1 MATALLLQS
10 PIAIVMLWGP
20 EGVMIYNDAYSR
32 FGGARHP
39 GLLGR
44 NVLEAWPEV
53 ADLNDHVLKVVLHG
67 GKPLSYKDR
76 ELWLNRDG
84 VSKQLWTNL
93 DYSPVVD
100 ESGKPVGVFA
110 VVTETTSACLP
121 IAGSRPT
128 VKDNSNYL
136 ARCPA
141 SSACWRARRTF
152 SNTSTTPI
160 CRFQIAPISLE
171 KQFGRRS
178 RSWRARVIS
187 SFLTKF
193 I

>member
-1 MATALLLQS
+1 LIRSFDWSRTPLGPIEHWSSSLKMATALLLQS

-84 VSKQLWTNL
+84 VSRQLWTDL

-110 VVTETTSACLP
+110 VVTETTERVLADRR
-121 IAGSRPT
+121 IAAERERQQLCW
-128 VKDNSNYL
+128 VKC
-136 ARCPA
+136 RA
-141 SSACWRARRTF
+141 SSA
-152 SNTSTTPI
+152 
-160 CRFQIAPISLE
+160 
-171 KQFGRRS
+171 
-178 RSWRARVIS
+178 
-187 SFLTKF
+187 
-193 I
+193 